1 MVAYWKTG
9 IAPSRF
15 TRARTEA
22 CQEIRAG
29 SWRACG
35 RPGRYALRSQPSPR
49 RSRCPLEVD
58 VLGQVGAGQGL
69 PDRVVADIGD
79 LAQTVEQAERVKDAR
94 IDANA
99 DIGIPGLDLL
109 QRRAG
114 GEGTLRHDRHWQPTS
129 TMDVRAEFAKSA
141 SHGGRRMVWCW
152 YLIPSHFRLAEYVAR
167 RLQFC

>member
-1 MVAYWKTG
+1 MARVR
-9 IAPSRF
+9 PSRSIC
-15 TRARTEA
+15 TSKSAIA
-22 CQEIRAG
+22 
-29 SWRACG
+29 
-35 RPGRYALRSQPSPR
+35 R

-114 GEGTLRHDRHWQPTS
+114 GEGTLRHDRHWQPTTPTS
-129 TMDVRAEFAKSA
+129 TMDVRAKITI
-141 SHGGRRMVWCW
+141 
-152 YLIPSHFRLAEYVAR
+152 LLA
-167 RLQFC
+167 LS